1 MLVVKRLKPE
11 ERVNLAVGMSDVW
24 GGVKFNPQTQTYAI
38 TADVT
43 KPANSIII
51 TNF

>member
-1 MLVVKRLKPE
+1 LIRERALVVYKIVMKNP
-11 ERVNLAVGMSDVW
+11 VVV
-24 GGVKFNPQTQTYAI
+24 GVKFYPNQTQTYAI

-51 TNF
+51 TSF